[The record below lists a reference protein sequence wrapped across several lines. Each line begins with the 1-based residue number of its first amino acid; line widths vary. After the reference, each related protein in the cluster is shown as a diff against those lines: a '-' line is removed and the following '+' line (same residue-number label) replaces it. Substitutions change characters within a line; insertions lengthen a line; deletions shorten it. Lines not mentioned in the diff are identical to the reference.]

1 MCHLDVVVA
10 TWREVSKIDE
20 IFWQKLEAGVIRI
33 YTAHDIFCHVA
44 DMSQRPGRMFAF
56 PAVRDRNR

>member
-20 IFWQKLEAGVIRI
+20 IFWQKLEAF
-33 YTAHDIFCHVA
+33 DIFCHVA

-56 PAVRDRNR
+56 PVVRDRNR